1 MIRGWPILSKR
12 RNWTQEEIDFL
23 KENIGVL
30 KLSTIAKKLDRSY
43 EAVSIKLKRLG
54 MANTKNLTGMM
65 TMGELARHLNV
76 DRNIVK
82 RWVDHHGLPCTVK
95 VTRLSK
101 KFYFIDTID
110 FWQWAEKNKE
120 KIDFS
125 KIEEHAIL
133 PEPAWVK
140 KERIKDKNAKKKRV
154 YKKWTTKEYKLMV
167 QLREEGYTYNEIG
180 KTLGRTPEC
189 IRVQFTRPRD
199 FVKK

>member
-1 MIRGWPILSKR
+1 MAVVLAKR

-30 KLSTIAKKLDRSY
+30 KLSTIAKRLGRSY

-65 TMGELARHLNV
+65 TMGELARHLHV

-82 RWVDHHGLPCTVK
+82 RWVDLYGLPCTVK
-95 VTRLSK
+95 VPRLSK
-101 KFYFIDTID
+101 KFYFIDTIH
-110 FWQWAEKNKE
+110 FWQWAEQNKE
-120 KIDFS
+120 RIDFS

-133 PEPAWVK
+133 PEPSWVK
-140 KERIKDKNAKKKRV
+140 KERLKDIHAKKKRV
-154 YKKWTTKEYKLMV
+154 YKKWTTKEYKLMM
-167 QLREEGYTYNEIG
+167 QMREKGCTYSEIG

-199 FVKK
+199 IVNK